1 MKPIRI
7 ESENLV
13 IRDTGS
19 DIATAVRGTPSAV
32 LFLWQVLTNAM
43 LELKGKELIMW
54 EFMNMKPK
62 VRKQTIQLLYKAYRL
77 GNDEYE
83 IARIFNELIGD
94 DA

>member
-32 LFLWQVLTNAM
+32 LFLWQIVTNAM
-43 LELKGKELIMW
+43 LELKETKPIMR

-62 VRKQTIQLLYKAYRL
+62 ARKQAIQLLYKAYRM

-83 IARIFNELIGD
+83 IARILDELIGD
-94 DA
+94 DD